1 MIDVRSRPTAISAG
15 VVGVAMLGLGC
26 LRLFAGPG
34 YEQALATG
42 LVAPSAAAIATALET
57 SKSAADGRPLRPVL
71 CIVHGI
77 ETGLLLAAISLLT
90 ALVHGLRVG
99 FCDFSGGVLGFGLT
113 ALPGAVLGG
122 IWGAVAGELASR
134 VDRRRLVCVLASLA
148 GPLACVGLG
157 LARFYT
163 SPMVFA
169 FDPFVGYFS
178 GSFYDTVIDPG
189 APLLS
194 YRFGTL
200 ATIAFALAAASLVER
215 EGRGFVFAPA
225 TGTTLARALLCA
237 AAFLTSLTI
246 TAEGKSLGHWQTS
259 ESIAADLGAR
269 KSGRRCDVVY
279 PRSMSERDASLLV
292 KDCDEEIA
300 GDEGVLGVR
309 GPERITAF
317 FFRDAGD
324 KKRLMGAGDV
334 YIAKPWRKE
343 VYLQVGGYPH
353 PVLGHEIAHVVAGSF
368 GRGPFRIAGALG
380 GLWPNPGLIEG
391 VAVATAP
398 EQGEL
403 TELTWARA
411 MLDLGILPPMREI
424 VGVDFLGRSSSQ
436 SYTTAGAFIKWM
448 MKAYG
453 VDKVRAVYGGT
464 SFAAATGKSLD
475 ALDAEF
481 RAYLKADQP
490 LPDQAMSFAKG
501 KFDRPGLFSRL
512 CPHVVDGLLE
522 RANACRD
529 GQSYAEAIGLYDEV
543 LTKDPL
549 NAQATFNRATSEL
562 RAGDTDK
569 GRADLDALEENQAI
583 GRAWHDRAEEALAD
597 DELTRGLYEQAAARY
612 KALADATLDEDA
624 GRTYEVKLVGALDPM
639 ARPAIEGLLLGPQH
653 GDDSFYAATLL
664 GTWQNKT
671 HDPLADYLIGKNT
684 ARHGQYDEA
693 LPYLEAVVEAG
704 APSPRIGRELLRQYA
719 VIACAKG
726 DAKLVAR
733 AKALVD
739 APASPFDRAV
749 SGRYDFIVRLLER
762 CETR

>member
-34 YEQALATG
+34 YEHALATG
-42 LVAPSAAAIATALET
+42 LIAPSAAAITTALEN
-57 SKSAADGRPLRPVL
+57 SRVAKDDDPHRPIM
-71 CIVHGI
+71 CILHGI
-77 ETGLLLAAISLLT
+77 EIGLFLAAISLFT
-90 ALVHGLRVG
+90 ALLHGLRVG
-99 FCDFSGGVLGFGLT
+99 FCDFTGGVLGFALT
-113 ALPGAVLGG
+113 ALPGTILGG
-122 IWGAVAGELASR
+122 IWGAVAGEIAGR
-134 VDRRRLVCVLASLA
+134 TKRRKLVSVLVSLA
-148 GPLACVGLG
+148 GPLACVFLG

-178 GSFYDTVIDPG
+178 GSFYDTVVDPG
-189 APLLS
+189 SPLLS

-215 EGRGFVFAPA
+215 DGDHFVWAP
-225 TGTTLARALLCA
+225 TTSTTLARRILCVT
-237 AAFLTSLTI
+237 AFLTSLYV
-246 TAEGKSLGHWQTS
+246 TADGKELGHWQTTD
-259 ESIAADLGAR
+259 SIAADLGGR
-269 KSGRRCDVVY
+269 KSGTRCDVVY
-279 PRSMSERDASLLV
+279 PQSMSERDASLLV

-300 GDEGVLGVR
+300 GDEKVLGIH
-309 GPERITAF
+309 GPDRITAF

-353 PVLGHEIAHVVAGSF
+353 PVLGHEIAHVVAGAF
-368 GRGPFRIAGALG
+368 GRGPFKIAGALG

-398 EQGEL
+398 EEGEL

-464 SFAAATGKSLD
+464 PFEVATGKSVD

-481 RAYLKADQP
+481 RAFLKSDQP

-522 RANACRD
+522 KANACRD
-529 GQSYAEAIGLYDEV
+529 GQSYAQAIGLYDEI
-543 LTKDPL
+543 LAKDPV
-549 NAQATFNRATSEL
+549 NAQATFNRATSEV
-562 RAGDTDK
+562 RAGATDK
-569 GRADLDALEENQAI
+569 GRADLEALEKNAAFA
-583 GRAWHDRAEEALAD
+583 RSWHDRSEEALAD
-597 DELTRGLYEQAAARY
+597 DELARGLYEQAAARY
-612 KALADATLDEDA
+612 KALAAATLDEDA
-624 GRTYEVKLVGALDPM
+624 GRTYEVKLAGALDPI
-639 ARPAIEGLLLGPQH
+639 ARPAITGILLGPQR
-653 GDDSFYAATLL
+653 GDDPFYAATLL
-664 GTWQNKT
+664 GAWQTRT

-684 ARHGQYDEA
+684 ARKGQYDEA
-693 LPYLEAVVEAG
+693 LPHFEAVIDAG
-704 APSPRIGRELLRQYA
+704 APSTRIGRELLHQYA
-719 VIACAKG
+719 IIACAKG
-726 DAKLVAR
+726 DPKLVAR
-733 AKALVD
+733 AKTLM
-739 APASPFDRAV
+739 
-749 SGRYDFIVRLLER
+749 E
-762 CETR
+762 